1 MGTATPDKLIAVTHR
16 ALSAR
21 PFLEQIERIAALKPC
36 ALILREKDLAPDAYE
51 TLGRKALEICEGY
64 EVPCFLHGA
73 YLHSAERL
81 SHQLVHMPFSQ
92 LSMLAETP
100 GKLDEYAE
108 ISVSC
113 HSLPEVRRAQE
124 LGATRIVLG
133 TIFRT
138 DCKPG
143 LEGAGLGFLREAC
156 AATSLPVFAIGG
168 ITPEQLPAVLD
179 AGAAGACMMS
189 WFMRA

>member
-1 MGTATPDKLIAVTHR
+1 MGTTTPGKLIAVTNR

-21 PFLEQIERIAALKPC
+21 PFLEQIERITALKPH

-51 TLGRKALEICEGY
+51 ALGRKVLAICEGH

-92 LSMLAETP
+92 LSVLAETP
-100 GKLDEYAE
+100 GRLDAYTK

-113 HSLPEVRRAQE
+113 HSVDEVFQAER

-133 TIFRT
+133 TIFQT

-143 LEGAGLGFLREAC
+143 LEGAGLEFLREAC

-168 ITPEQLPAVLD
+168 ITPERLPAVLD